1 MGSLFKNRNPF
12 EKNLSFSYKM
22 KELINQRDAEGRL
35 HGVWEDYYSNGTLSW
50 RVHWHHGKQHGVW
63 EWYWDNGTLGGRKHW
78 HHGEQKGLDIQWDYQ
93 GRITD
98 KAYHL
103 VIR

>member
-1 MGSLFKNRNPF
+1 
-12 EKNLSFSYKM
+12 M
-22 KELINQRDAEGRL
+22 KELINQRDAEDRRHGVWEHYYPDGTLVWRRHYHHSRR
-35 HGVWEDYYSNGTLSW
+35 HGVWEDYWG
-50 RVHWHHGKQHGVW
+50 
-63 EWYWDNGTLGGRKHW
+63 NGTLGRRGHF
-78 HHGEQKGLDIQWDYQ
+78 HHGVRKGLAMWWDTQ